1 MREFLFDT
9 LETALMAMVIFLL
22 LQAAI
27 QNFRVEGPSMVPTLN
42 HGEHLLVNKL
52 VYLRVPSAIAGL
64 VPGLSDDPNASHYL
78 FQEPRRTEVL
88 VFHFPEDPDRDFV
101 KRIIGVPGDTVALE
115 QGRVFLNGRPMDEPY
130 IVNRG
135 ASNMAPVRV
144 PPKNYLRSGRQ
155 PPTEQR
161 LADLELHLRPR
172 VGDRGEGLVHLL
184 AVRQPGPRAPP
195 LLGRRLA
202 RLARSRSPRPGHQST
217 GASAP
222 TRRPHPARACGGCTI
237 GGRAVSSV
245 GRAPDF

>member
-64 VPGLSDDPNASHYL
+64 VPGFSDDPNASHYL

-115 QGRVFLNGRPMDEPY
+115 QGRVFLNGQPMDEPY

-144 PPKNYLRSGRQ
+144 PPKNYFVLG
-155 PPTEQR
+155 
-161 LADLELHLRPR
+161 DNRPR
-172 VGDRGEGLVHLL
+172 SNDSRTWSFIFVPESAIVGK
-184 AVRQPGPRAPP
+184 AWFTYWPFAN
-195 LLGRRLA
+195 LGLA
-202 RLARSRSPRPGHQST
+202 RLPSWA
-217 GASAP
+217 A
-222 TRRPHPARACGGCTI
+222 
-237 GGRAVSSV
+237 
-245 GRAPDF
+245 D